1 MNYVLEKLMQDNQ
14 ILENGK
20 VGRRKK
26 EKERERERER
36 ENGGGN
42 MGMTGCDRFDK
53 DVVVFR
59 KGAYVAKDRRIR
71 TQGS

>member
-20 VGRRKK
+20 VGRKDRG
-26 EKERERERER
+26 ERERER
-36 ENGGGN
+36 ENGAGN
-42 MGMTGCDRFDK
+42 MRMTGCDRFDK
-53 DVVVFR
+53 AVVVFR
-59 KGAYVAKDRRIR
+59 REQYVAKDRRIR